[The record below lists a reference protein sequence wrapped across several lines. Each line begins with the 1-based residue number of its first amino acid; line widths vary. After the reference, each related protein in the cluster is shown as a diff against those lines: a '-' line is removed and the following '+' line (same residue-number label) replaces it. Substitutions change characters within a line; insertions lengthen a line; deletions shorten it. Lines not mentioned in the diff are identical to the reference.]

1 VSANNTNPEV
11 DLLQSENAALEQLL
25 EVHERTAREQAV
37 RLERTLEELR
47 RRAEALARSEEA
59 LRWQTGLVR
68 LLQVVAAAANEAATV
83 EAALQIG
90 IDQVCAYTGWP
101 IGDAFVLADD
111 GSGELVPTR
120 IWHLDDSGRFAT
132 FRKVTEAARFPP
144 GIGLPGRV
152 LVSGKPAWVMDVA
165 RDPNFPRAR
174 AATDIGVKAA
184 FGFPVLIGTQVVGV
198 LEFFTSDPKEP
209 DEALLQAMA
218 HIGTQLG
225 RVFERRRAEAG
236 LQQTAQ
242 VLEDQTRLL
251 HSILDSM
258 AEGVIV
264 ADEKG
269 KFLLWNP
276 AAEAIAGTLW
286 TDTDPEQWTQR
297 YGCYLPDTVTP
308 SPTQDLPLV
317 RAIRGEA
324 VNEAELFLRH
334 AQKPE
339 GVWVSV
345 NGRPLK
351 DELEVVR
358 GGVVVFRDI
367 TERKRTETELQKAK
381 DAAEA
386 ANRAKSAFLATMSHE
401 VRTPMNA
408 VIGMTGLLLDTALNP
423 EQGEFAQVIR
433 NSADSLLTII
443 NDILDFS
450 KIEAGQLELEH
461 EPYDLRDCVE
471 AALELLAV
479 RAGEKGLELA
489 YRIEPQTP
497 DAVLGDVTRVRQ
509 ILVNLLSNAVKFTDR
524 GEVVASLA
532 GRPLAEQRYELHF
545 AVKDTGIG
553 IPQDRMDRL
562 FQSFSQVDVSIT
574 RRYGGSGLGL
584 AISKRLSEL
593 MGGTMWIESEVGKG
607 STFHF
612 TIVAEASASPVRTS
626 LHTPQPQLSGKRVLI
641 VDDNATNRQL
651 LHLQVQ
657 AWGMLTQESDSG
669 ANALEWIRRGE
680 AFDVALLDIQMPEM
694 DGLTL
699 AREIR
704 RYRAPQAL
712 PLVALSSLGRRET
725 HADDI
730 PFAAFLTKPIK
741 QSQLYNALMGAFAGQ
756 PIRVRE
762 PAAEAQFDAQLGE
775 RLPLRI
781 LLAEDI
787 AVNQKMMLMIL
798 DRIGYRAD
806 VAANGLEVLMALER
820 QPYDVVLM
828 DVQMPEMDGL
838 EAARRITQRW
848 AADQRPRIVALT
860 ANAMKT
866 DREAC
871 QAAGM
876 DDYLSKPVQA
886 KELQASLTR
895 CGQWVLE
902 RSRRPVQA
910 AIQSERPAQSDP
922 IVDMGDA
929 IDPAVL
935 ADLRQMRDRGAPDVF
950 KDLLAL
956 FRADAPPLLSAMR
969 TAVAEGN
976 AQKLKA
982 SAHSVKGAAANL
994 GARTL
999 AALCAELEKIGR
1011 DGSVQG
1017 TEALLAELE
1026 PQFQRVCATLEA
1038 EMRG

>member
-1 VSANNTNPEV
+1 
-11 DLLQSENAALEQLL
+11 
-25 EVHERTAREQAV
+25 
-37 RLERTLEELR
+37 
-47 RRAEALARSEEA
+47 
-59 LRWQTGLVR
+59 
-68 LLQVVAAAANEAATV
+68 
-83 EAALQIG
+83 
-90 IDQVCAYTGWP
+90 
-101 IGDAFVLADD
+101 
-111 GSGELVPTR
+111 
-120 IWHLDDSGRFAT
+120 
-132 FRKVTEAARFPP
+132 
-144 GIGLPGRV
+144 
-152 LVSGKPAWVMDVA
+152 
-165 RDPNFPRAR
+165 
-174 AATDIGVKAA
+174 
-184 FGFPVLIGTQVVGV
+184 
-198 LEFFTSDPKEP
+198 
-209 DEALLQAMA
+209 
-218 HIGTQLG
+218 
-225 RVFERRRAEAG
+225 
-236 LQQTAQ
+236 
-242 VLEDQTRLL
+242 
-251 HSILDSM
+251 
-258 AEGVIV
+258 
-264 ADEKG
+264 
-269 KFLLWNP
+269 
-276 AAEAIAGTLW
+276 
-286 TDTDPEQWTQR
+286 
-297 YGCYLPDTVTP
+297 
-308 SPTQDLPLV
+308 
-317 RAIRGEA
+317 
-324 VNEAELFLRH
+324 
-334 AQKPE
+334 
-339 GVWVSV
+339 
-345 NGRPLK
+345 
-351 DELEVVR
+351 
-358 GGVVVFRDI
+358 
-367 TERKRTETELQKAK
+367 
-381 DAAEA
+381 
-386 ANRAKSAFLATMSHE
+386 
-401 VRTPMNA
+401 
-408 VIGMTGLLLDTALNP
+408 
-423 EQGEFAQVIR
+423 
-433 NSADSLLTII
+433 
-443 NDILDFS
+443 
-450 KIEAGQLELEH
+450 
-461 EPYDLRDCVE
+461 
-471 AALELLAV
+471 
-479 RAGEKGLELA
+479 
-489 YRIEPQTP
+489 
-497 DAVLGDVTRVRQ
+497 
-509 ILVNLLSNAVKFTDR
+509 
-524 GEVVASLA
+524 
-532 GRPLAEQRYELHF
+532 
-545 AVKDTGIG
+545 
-553 IPQDRMDRL
+553 
-562 FQSFSQVDVSIT
+562 
-574 RRYGGSGLGL
+574 
-584 AISKRLSEL
+584 
-593 MGGTMWIESEVGKG
+593 VGKG

-741 QSQLYNALMGAFAGQ
+741 QSQLYNALMGAFASQ

-969 TAVAEGN
+969 TAVAEGD